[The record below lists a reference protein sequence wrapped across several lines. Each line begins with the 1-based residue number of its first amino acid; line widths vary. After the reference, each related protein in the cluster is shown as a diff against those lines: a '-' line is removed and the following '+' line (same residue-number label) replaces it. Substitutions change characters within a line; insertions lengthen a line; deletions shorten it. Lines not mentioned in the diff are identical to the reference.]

1 MIKEYYSNGKL
12 LLSGEYVVLE
22 GAKAFAMPTKF
33 GQSMTVSES
42 GGDHISWISY
52 DVDGQIWMQEEVAL
66 ADIISNTEIVT
77 GSEYY
82 KTLVQVLR
90 AAHSQNPDVCGS
102 GKGYEVICKLT
113 FPRLWGLGTSST
125 WINNVAQWF
134 TINPYQL
141 LQDSFGG
148 SGYDI
153 ACAQY
158 NKGVFYTLTDKYNP
172 TVEVVDFNPSFADDI
187 YFVYLNQK
195 KSSKEAIAN
204 FKSKKSL
211 ISEQVLRISVISEEM
226 SSCSELSDFRLLM
239 DDHEQV
245 MSDVLGVPTVKQDLF
260 SDFEGSVKSLGGWGG
275 DFVMV
280 ATTVDPSDYFIS
292 RGYEIV
298 IRFKDM
304 MLF

>member
-12 LLSGEYVVLE
+12 LLSGEYVVLD

-33 GQSMTVSES
+33 GQSMIVSERE
-42 GGDHISWISY
+42 DDRISWISY
-52 DVDGQIWMQEEVAL
+52 DVDGKVWMHEEVAL
-66 ADIISNTEIVT
+66 GDIISNNAIPE

-90 AAHSQNPDVCGS
+90 AAHSQNPDICKS
-102 GKGYEVICKLT
+102 GQGYEVICKLT

-134 TINPYQL
+134 AINPYQL

-158 NKGVFYTLTDKYNP
+158 DKGVFYTLTDKYNP
-172 TVEVVDFNPSFADDI
+172 KVELVDFNPSFANDV

-195 KSSKEAIAN
+195 KNSKEAIAN

-211 ISEQVLRISVISEEM
+211 INEQVMRISVISQEM
-226 SSCSELSDFRLLM
+226 SECTSLVDFMSLM
-239 DDHEQV
+239 NEHEQI
-245 MSDVLGVPTVKQDLF
+245 MSDVLRVSTVKQELF
-260 SDFEGSVKSLGGWGG
+260 NDFEGSIKSLGGWGG

-280 ATTVDPSDYFIS
+280 ATTIDPRDYFIS
-292 RGYEIV
+292 RGYEV
-298 IRFKDM
+298 VTRFKDM
-304 MLF
+304 MLL